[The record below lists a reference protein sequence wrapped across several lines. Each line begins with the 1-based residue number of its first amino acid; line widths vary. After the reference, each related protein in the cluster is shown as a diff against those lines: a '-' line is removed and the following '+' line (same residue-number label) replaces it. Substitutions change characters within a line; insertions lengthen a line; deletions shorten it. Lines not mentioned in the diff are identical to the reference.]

1 MKRAIYITNGILGS
15 LTLLG
20 FLTIYIGLMGMFVVG
35 CLHLIVLI
43 YYLTQWK
50 TFGTKIKQDIR
61 YYGYMLGIIA
71 VLGLVSFLF
80 EIDIVIA
87 LFMISSALAG
97 IYFTVIINRVY
108 KGEKEIPGPDTL
120 EGILD
125 SGLD

>member
-1 MKRAIYITNGILGS
+1 MKRAIYITNAILGS

-43 YYLTQWK
+43 YYFTQWK
-50 TFGTKIKQDIR
+50 TFGPKIKQDIR
-61 YYGYMLGIIA
+61 NYCYLLGSIVVVSIGSVILKLE
-71 VLGLVSFLF
+71 VLFFVAMGISLVS
-80 EIDIVIA
+80 
-87 LFMISSALAG
+87 G
-97 IYFTVIINRVY
+97 IYFTVIIYRVY
-108 KGEKEIPGPDTL
+108 KGVKEIPGPETM

>member
-1 MKRAIYITNGILGS
+1 MKRLIYITNAILAS

-35 CLHLIVLI
+35 CFHLVVLI
-43 YYLTQWK
+43 YYFTQWK
-50 TFGTKIKQDIR
+50 TFGPKIKQDIR
-61 YYGYMLGIIA
+61 NYCYLLGLIGFVTIGSLA
-71 VLGLVSFLF
+71 IELDAMMFLVLGLSL
-80 EIDIVIA
+80 A
-87 LFMISSALAG
+87 AG

-108 KGEKEIPGPDTL
+108 KGLKEIPGPETM